1 MFARFRFERLENE
14 VKITQEKFDEVS
26 RGWSEARQIVIPQ
39 DLEEAI
45 NRQKELCDAIID
57 DKKKLVDNLQN
68 VNRLFLRER
77 H

>member
-1 MFARFRFERLENE
+1 M
-14 VKITQEKFDEVS
+14 KITQEKFDEVS

-57 DKKKLVDNLQN
+57 DKKKLVDDLQN
-68 VNRLFLRER
+68 VNLVFLRAG